1 MTNNDY
7 ATQNLLE
14 SLFGRSSYSFKNLDG
29 EEKKALRALGYQVID
44 WDLALSEGKLTKEDV
59 NKRVAFYKQLLAM
72 DEEIKNRKP
81 KKEPKFKK
89 GDALK
94 TKNGTILITQVIPHY
109 HSEDE
114 IIYKFVDENGK
125 SDMISEHHLFER
137 IVK

>member
-1 MTNNDY
+1 MTNSDY

-29 EEKKALRALGYQVID
+29 EEKKALRALGYEVID

-59 NKRVAFYKQLLAM
+59 NKRVALYKQLLAM

-81 KKEPKFKK
+81 KKEPKFKW
-89 GDALK
+89 GDRLK
-94 TKNGTILITQVIPHY
+94 TTYGDIIINYVNVSNNVVEYHY
-109 HSEDE
+109 STESGGLGKIKEEDLL
-114 IIYKFVDENGK
+114 K
-125 SDMISEHHLFER
+125 R